1 MDGEITQEEIKN
13 IRSFKSDLFTLYWE
27 KFGTFYMHVLPHPDL
42 KIGSRGLVGEEKESG
57 IVLVFGPRAVRDVQ
71 AMEKELFAEL
81 QFGYNWEKVVIP
93 WDSVFRIY
101 DKAQSS
107 LVQLRILPIT
117 NESPQ
122 IATLQAD
129 EKSKETELKPKK
141 EAKPLDSNKDNVI
154 RVDFGG
160 KKNET

>member
-27 KFGTFYMHVLPHPDL
+27 KFGTFYMHVLPHPQL
-42 KIGSRGLVGEEKESG
+42 KIGTRGLVGEEKESG
-57 IVLVFGPRAVRDVQ
+57 IVLVFGPRAVREVQ

-101 DKAQSS
+101 DKTQSS
-107 LVQLRILPIT
+107 LVQLRILPIS
-117 NESPQ
+117 NES
-122 IATLQAD
+122 
-129 EKSKETELKPKK
+129 SKLGSESQEPRQEPTIKAKK
-141 EAKPLDSNKDNVI
+141 EAKVLDSNKDNVI

>member
-27 KFGTFYMHVLPHPDL
+27 KFGTFYMHVLPHPQL
-42 KIGSRGLVGEEKESG
+42 KIGTRGLVGEEKESG
-57 IVLVFGPRAVRDVQ
+57 IVLVFGPRAVREVQ
-71 AMEKELFAEL
+71 ALEKELFAEL

-117 NESPQ
+117 NES
-122 IATLQAD
+122 
-129 EKSKETELKPKK
+129 SKPGSESPNAHQEPTIKVKK
-141 EAKPLDSNKDNVI
+141 EAKVLDSNKDNVI